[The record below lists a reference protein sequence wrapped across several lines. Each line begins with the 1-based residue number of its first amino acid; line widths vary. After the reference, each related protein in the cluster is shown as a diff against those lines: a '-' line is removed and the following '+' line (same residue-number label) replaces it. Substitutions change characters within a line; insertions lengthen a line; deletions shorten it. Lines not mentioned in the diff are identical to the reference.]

1 MGSISISTAGEVFE
15 LLRDDLLAV
24 ETEFAR
30 QSGSPVAV
38 VTEIASYL
46 MAGGGKRIRPM
57 LLLLAARA
65 CGSHSDARIRLGA
78 VVEMLHTATLVHD
91 DIIDESS
98 TRRGRPSSNTTWGN
112 AKCVLAGDWLY
123 MQAFQSALAERNFRV
138 LDLLISLTQQMV
150 EGELLQ
156 MEKLGHLINEE
167 EYFDLIFRKT
177 ACLFQV
183 SMQLGAVIADDT
195 QRTPQLPLNGHTPR
209 SRNGNGPLPDEVGGN
224 ARYEAALGEYGRN
237 LGLAFQIVDDVLD
250 LTATD
255 HILGKPTASDLREGK
270 ATLAV
275 IHALERG
282 TGADREAIRTVLAD
296 RSFARVTHTQI
307 LEILHRH
314 GSLAYA
320 QDTARAY
327 AEVARQSIASRS
339 ANFRS
344 RSTSAPC
351 SGFPASSPAATA
363 RPATSPK
370 RKSVKAP
377 HPPAV
382 ILSGARLYVFHS
394 EWRATLLAATSFEE
408 LLRAR
413 PHRTQFLSPG
423 RNRLVPVHIVSV
435 SKRNQT
441 VPLIGRVVQQHRKMT
456 NRKKPAHVRQGSW
469 ISPPLIGFRY
479 IVATLMNTCFHALY
493 VDPNGFRPD
502 KHSNNDVSQSSRP
515 LGHPEISAPRQR
527 RLDRKAL

>member
-1 MGSISISTAGEVFE
+1 MGSISISTAAEVFD
-15 LLRDDLLAV
+15 LVRDDLATV
-24 ETEFAR
+24 EKEFSR
-30 QSGSPVAV
+30 QSASQVQV

-57 LLLLAARA
+57 LLLLSAKA
-65 CGSHSDARIRLGA
+65 CGSDSDARLRLGA

-91 DIIDESS
+91 DIIDEAS

-183 SMQLGAVIADDT
+183 SMQLGAVIADDKT
-195 QRTPQLPLNGHTPR
+195 RRHAVSAG
-209 SRNGNGPLPDEVGGN
+209 D
-224 ARYEAALGEYGRN
+224 ARYEDALGEYGRN

-255 HILGKPTASDLREGK
+255 SILGKPSASDLREGK

-282 TGADREAIRTVLAD
+282 TGADREAIRMVLSD
-296 RSFARVTHTQI
+296 RSFTRVTHGQI
-307 LEILHRH
+307 LEILNRH

-320 QDTARAY
+320 MDTACAY
-327 AEVARQSIASRS
+327 AEVARQSIAELPESDFKRALLWVPGFVTSR
-339 ANFRS
+339 
-344 RSTSAPC
+344 
-351 SGFPASSPAATA
+351 
-363 RPATSPK
+363 
-370 RKSVKAP
+370 
-377 HPPAV
+377 
-382 ILSGARLYVFHS
+382 
-394 EWRATLLAATSFEE
+394 
-408 LLRAR
+408 
-413 PHRTQFLSPG
+413 
-423 RNRLVPVHIVSV
+423 
-435 SKRNQT
+435 
-441 VPLIGRVVQQHRKMT
+441 
-456 NRKKPAHVRQGSW
+456 
-469 ISPPLIGFRY
+469 
-479 IVATLMNTCFHALY
+479 
-493 VDPNGFRPD
+493 
-502 KHSNNDVSQSSRP
+502 
-515 LGHPEISAPRQR
+515 
-527 RLDRKAL
+527 DR